1 MHRRFTLAC
10 LRISGFDS
18 QWEHAFSHWE
28 QASIGNASGTGNR
41 EQGTGNREL
50 GTGSESSAT
59 DSMDQIQ
66 GFHHAYV
73 CSFIHAILL
82 VRVIAHTNCQNID
95 ISGLAHLYSE
105 VSPVRFRPSCSSK
118 KSLKTHFPA
127 IHTCTTWYMHI
138 LYIQLHNDRQSSS
151 STNVPQC
158 TRGYIATEAT
168 NTVVKV
174 RISAYT
180 VCCGRIMY
188 SNTCTVYL
196 LHIIVPY
203 NSSSAGLRERQRTEP
218 SPANRAHRRDQ
229 RSLS

>member
-1 MHRRFTLAC
+1 MLHVWPARSVDSHRECFS
-10 LRISGFDS
+10 SG
-18 QWEHAFSHWE
+18 
-28 QASIGNASGTGNR
+28 ILCR
-41 EQGTGNREL
+41 EQY
-50 GTGSESSAT
+50 
-59 DSMDQIQ
+59 M
-66 GFHHAYV
+66 
-73 CSFIHAILL
+73 
-82 VRVIAHTNCQNID
+82 
-95 ISGLAHLYSE
+95 YSE

-127 IHTCTTWYMHI
+127 IHTVTTWYMHI

-180 VCCGRIMY
+180 VFCGRIMY

-203 NSSSAGLRERQRTEP
+203 ISSSLVVAGTGRGCLCA
-218 SPANRAHRRDQ
+218 SGARRSTVWFFSITKGRGTWSTLNLCS
-229 RSLS
+229 RSYRP